1 MTSTTDSA
9 TIQSKQLEAVNACKR
24 AMQLLQEATEANEL
38 EPVALALNQAQ
49 SAVAVLAHYR
59 VEREKVEVSIPEK
72 DDTAPLPS
80 EPMELDSQIN
90 PAEEIAPFVQELP
103 HVLDPAITSDV
114 ESESD
119 EPEGPSA
126 RASLAQRL
134 SESRI
139 DSLQKAL
146 SINDR
151 VRFASELV
159 QGDMARFQNLCQTID
174 AAKNQA
180 HAILAVEAKCHHVT
194 DWEDEE
200 EAPFQF
206 LQLVRRVFA

>member
-1 MTSTTDSA
+1 
-9 TIQSKQLEAVNACKR
+9 
-24 AMQLLQEATEANEL
+24 MQLLQEATEANEL

-59 VEREKVEVSIPEK
+59 VEREKAEVSIPEK
-72 DDTAPLPS
+72 DDTAPLPN

-119 EPEGPSA
+119 DPEGPSA

-159 QGDMARFQNLCQTID
+159 QGDMASFQNLCQTID
-174 AAKNQA
+174 EAKNQA
-180 HAILAVEAKCHHVT
+180 NAILAVEAKCHHVT